1 MVTYDAKIK
10 VPIGSQ

>member
-1 MVTYDAKIK
+1 MVTYDAEIK